1 MSKPVTVN
9 FKLDGEVKANM
20 EQVCSELGLSM
31 SAAFTIFAKTVSR
44 ERRIPFAL
52 QLSNEPNAAT
62 RRAIQQAEKESD
74 MHGPFES
81 VSDLMEALNA

>member
-1 MSKPVTVN
+1 MSKSITVN
-9 FKLDGEVKANM
+9 FKLDEEIKSNM

-31 SAAFTIFAKTVSR
+31 SAAFTIFAKTVCR

-52 QLSNEPNAAT
+52 QLSNEPNVTT
-62 RRAIQQAEKESD
+62 RRAIRQAEKGVD
-74 MHGPFES
+74 THGPFES